1 MRSARCGDDVEPEPL
16 SGPSLNA
23 ARRVDGLRCAAVL
36 RTSLLTVGLAL
47 LLSACG
53 GSHVAGEK
61 GVKSGPAPQFS
72 LRDQDGRLVDL
83 AQQRG
88 RVIVLTFLYTHCK
101 DICPL
106 IASSLNAVLV
116 NLKEPER
123 QRVRVI
129 AVSVDPRGD
138 TFTSVRRYA
147 KEKNLLPQF
156 RYLVGSKQ
164 ELQPVWSAYGILIDP
179 VNLESIDHTGRIIVI
194 DRKGE
199 LRAGFPPTV
208 AAAKVLA
215 DVKKLL

>member
-1 MRSARCGDDVEPEPL
+1 
-16 SGPSLNA
+16 LNVQVCAHA
-23 ARRVDGLRCAAVL
+23 AGALRKGDGLRWAAVL
-36 RTSLLTVGLAL
+36 RTTFLAVSLAL

-53 GSHVAGEK
+53 GSQLAGAK
-61 GVKSGPAPQFS
+61 GVKNGPAPQIS

-88 RVIVLTFLYTHCK
+88 RVIVLTFLYTQCK

-106 IASSLNAVLV
+106 MASSLNAVLA

-138 TFTSVRRYA
+138 TFASVRRYA

-164 ELQPVWSAYGILIDP
+164 DLAPVWSAYGILVDP

-208 AAAKVLA
+208 PAATVLG

>member
-1 MRSARCGDDVEPEPL
+1 MKLRLIS
-16 SGPSLNA
+16 
-23 ARRVDGLRCAAVL
+23 RVLV
-36 RTSLLTVGLAL
+36 LAL
-47 LLSACG
+47 VVVV
-53 GSHVAGEK
+53 GSIIVLHVRLAQSHPATASKLAGIDLARE
-61 GVKSGPAPQFS
+61 PAPNFA
-72 LRDQDGRLVDL
+72 LVDQNGTPVSL
-83 AQQRG
+83 EAQRG
-88 RVIVLTFLYTHCK
+88 HPVVLTFLYTHCK